1 MFRLFGLFCLVAGIA
16 CGSDSTAPSGPP
28 DISGQWTV
36 TLNISNSQLSASC
49 SAQGVVINFTQT
61 GSSFSGVAAS
71 GSQTCSVLG
80 TANTSSLA
88 GTSWTGGQ
96 INGTSVSFNSA
107 GGCTIIGTVSGSP
120 PNRMS
125 GTLNCPVALSGASYV
140 FTGTWSAG
148 R

>member
-1 MFRLFGLFCLVAGIA
+1 MLRLLGILCLAAGIA
-16 CGSDSTAPSGPP
+16 CGSDSTGPSGPP

-80 TANTSSLA
+80 TVNTSSLV

-96 INGTSVSFNSA
+96 INGSSVSFNSA
-107 GGCTIIGTVSGSP
+107 GGCSIIGSVSGNP

-125 GTLNCPVALSGASYV
+125 GTVNCPIEISVTTYA
-140 FTGTWSAG
+140 FTGTWNAS